1 MEFFR
6 NVGRG
11 VNVIGGGVVE
21 SGVNIASSIVGAT
34 FPNAGAY
41 MKEVGDT
48 VVHSSRTVITNTSQ
62 FADGAATGI
71 YGVVAK
77 DGSKAEEGWH
87 DVKEASSKTA
97 KGMIGGVVYTGKSIG
112 QTVQGVVAQDREQV
126 VEGLKNVGK
135 VSVVAIVGIGVLDFV
150 TDTDI
155 AHAHAEELDTRNA
168 HLEGSSHAVTG
179 VEFERQVYETDT
191 NGVYTGVFPE
201 FHSAFDVKLPEDT
214 YQMSDTVHIGIANM
228 ELYEAIQGDPT
239 IAADLGFDEQAVENL
254 KSSVTPEGYEWH
266 HHEEPGRIQLV
277 DEEVHSQTG
286 HTGGRSIW
294 GGGTVSR

>member
-6 NVGRG
+6 NVGHG

-21 SGVNIASSIVGAT
+21 GGVNIACSIVGT
-34 FPNAGAY
+34 KFPKAGAY
-41 MKEVGDT
+41 MREVGDT
-48 VVHSSRTVITNTSQ
+48 VVHSSRTVISNTSQ
-62 FADGAATGI
+62 FADGAAIGI

-126 VEGLKNVGK
+126 VEGVKNIGK
-135 VSVVAIVGIGVLDFV
+135 VGVVAIAGIGVLDLV

-155 AHAHAEELDTRNA
+155 AHAHTEELDTRNA
-168 HLEGSSHAVTG
+168 QLEGSSHAVTG

-191 NGVYTGVFPE
+191 NGAYTGVFPE

-239 IAADLGFDEQAVENL
+239 IAADLGFDEQAAENL
-254 KSSVTPEGYEWH
+254 KSSVTPEGYDWH

-294 GGGTVSR
+294 GGGTVFR